1 MSDAAGRSRLTV
13 PHFHLALLV
22 VAIWGT
28 NFVVIHRGLA
38 AFPPLTFAALR
49 FLAASLPFLAFV
61 RWPGAPLATVAGYG
75 VLIGVGQF
83 GLLFYAMAGHVS
95 PGLASLVVQSQA
107 FFTVALAAAITG
119 ERPRVH
125 NLLALL
131 LAGSGIALIAAH
143 TGGDADAIGLLLVLG
158 AALGWAGG
166 NIVAKQA
173 GRIDMLGL
181 MVWSSLF
188 AVPPLLAMA
197 VAVEGMGAI
206 ERAVATADGGGWAS
220 VAWQA
225 VGNTLFGYAAWNWLL
240 ARYPAAQ
247 VAPLALMVPVFGM
260 SASALLLGEPLPAW
274 KLIAAAMVIG
284 GLAVNILGG
293 ARPWAARL
301 PLRTRSSPPP
311 PPPGA

>member
-1 MSDAAGRSRLTV
+1 MSDGASPRRLTL
-13 PHFHLALLV
+13 PHFLLALLI

-38 AFPPLTFAALR
+38 AFPPITFGALR
-49 FLAASLPFLAFV
+49 FLVASLPFLAFV
-61 RWPGAPLATVAGYG
+61 RWPGAGIATVAGYG

-95 PGLASLVVQSQA
+95 PGLASLVVQTQA
-107 FFTVALAAAITG
+107 FFTVALAALLTG
-119 ERPRVH
+119 ERPRLH

-131 LAGSGIALIAAH
+131 LAGSGVALIAAH
-143 TGGDADAIGLLLVLG
+143 TGGDADAIGLALVLG

-166 NIVAKQA
+166 NIVAKRA

-188 AVPPLLAMA
+188 AVPPLIGIAL
-197 VAVEGMGAI
+197 AVEGPGAMLQ
-206 ERAVATADGGGWAS
+206 ALATADAAGWGT
-220 VAWQA
+220 VLWQA
-225 VGNTLFGYAAWNWLL
+225 VGNTLFGYGAWNWLL

-260 SASALLLGEPLPAW
+260 SASAVLLGEPLPDW

-293 ARPWAARL
+293 ARPWAGRAG
-301 PLRTRSSPPP
+301 LRMRSSRR
-311 PPPGA
+311 PPGG